1 MTRQLRMGA
10 AMGQRRSGPPAGYCP
25 PPTADR
31 LSSVEEVFLVE
42 FDSML
47 AGWRLGASTFAECV
61 PQACELFLQRS
72 TSLLGGGGSF
82 LGLASRKL
90 LGGGLLL
97 GLAPRSR
104 LGGSFVLGLAARKL
118 LGRGSFLGSDGVLF
132 SLAPRLLDF
141 LPAQEENAGHGAGDA
156 QLVPL
161 GAEDDAEGSAEEG
174 AARIRACRLILPL
187 PPADALPWGVPVA
200 SR

>member
-1 MTRQLRMGA
+1 MTRELRMGA
-10 AMGQRRSGPPAGYCP
+10 ARRATVRPQA
-25 PPTADR
+25 
-31 LSSVEEVFLVE
+31 LHLVE
-42 FDSML
+42 AAHTML

-97 GLAPRSR
+97 GLA
-104 LGGSFVLGLAARKL
+104 ARQL
-118 LGRGSFLGSDGVLF
+118 PGRRSFLRSDGVLF

-141 LPAQEENAGHGAGDA
+141 LPAQEENAGHGVGEA

-161 GAEDDAEGSAEEG
+161 GAEDDAEGLAQEG
-174 AARIRACRLILPL
+174 AARIRAYRLIL
-187 PPADALPWGVPVA
+187 ALHQ
-200 SR
+200 